1 MRRKK
6 RNWTPLI
13 LGLLL
18 LGLLFIWQLPAILR
32 AIPSRYLYRAPE
44 FIQEIARGDQNPILP
59 TVMPQGDAAALLA
72 PTSLPSA
79 TASPTPAVIATGN
92 APATPTSI
100 PTSTAPPVPTAI
112 PIPINGNARLEG
124 IFHQFQTWNNCGP
137 ATLAMT
143 LSYFDLF
150 IDQSETATILKPSTE
165 DRNVS
170 PTEMAAYVNN
180 QTEIRAL
187 DRVNGSLDTLR
198 RLLDAGFPVII
209 EIGLDPPG
217 EYAWLEWYGHYLL
230 VVAYDDAQG
239 QIWVYDSWFGTS
251 EVPMEN
257 KHSFGRIVTYEN
269 LENYWAQFNRSYITL
284 YRPEQEAT
292 LQTILGSDWD
302 TAQMWQ
308 NTLVRAQ
315 ADAAA
320 NPDNAFFWFNL
331 GTAYAHLGD
340 YERSAAAFDEARAI
354 NLPWRMLWYQFG
366 PYEAYYQVGRY
377 EDVLTLTN
385 ATLETYDYF
394 EEALY
399 YRGLAEQALGDTTA
413 AAEDFA
419 KAAAFNPNFT
429 PAVEALSKLN

>member
-6 RNWTPLI
+6 RNRTPLF

-18 LGLLFIWQLPAILR
+18 GAVFIWQLPAILR

-59 TVMPQGDAAALLA
+59 TVVPQGDAAALLA
-72 PTSLPSA
+72 PTSVPTA
-79 TASPTPAVIATGN
+79 TTLPTPILIATGN
-92 APATPTSI
+92 APATPTPV
-100 PTSTAPPVPTAI
+100 PTSTVTPFPTAV
-112 PIPINGNARLEG
+112 PIPINGAARLEG
-124 IFHQFQTWNNCGP
+124 VFHQFQSWNNCGP

-150 IDQSETATILKPSTE
+150 LDQSETASFLKPSTE

-170 PTEMAAYVNN
+170 PSEMAAFVNT

-187 DRVNGSLDTLR
+187 DRVNGNLDTLR

-217 EYAWLEWYGHYLL
+217 EFAWLEWYGHYLL
-230 VVAYDDAQG
+230 VVAYDDTQG

-257 KHSFGRIVTYEN
+257 KHTFGRIVTYEN
-269 LENYWAQFNRSYITL
+269 LESYWAQFNRSYIAL
-284 YRPEQEAT
+284 YRPEQETA
-292 LQTILGSDWD
+292 LQTIIGPAWD
-302 TAQMWQ
+302 DDLMWQ
-308 NTLVRAQ
+308 MALEQAQ

-320 NPDNAFFWFNL
+320 NPDNPFFWFNL
-331 GTAYAHLGD
+331 GTAYVHLGD
-340 YERSAAAFDEARAI
+340 YERSAAAYDQARSI

-366 PYEAYYQVGRY
+366 PYEAYFQVGRY

-399 YRGLAEQALGDTTA
+399 YRGLAEQALGDTA
-413 AAEDFA
+413 SAQEDFA

-429 PAVEALSKLN
+429 PAVEALSNLN